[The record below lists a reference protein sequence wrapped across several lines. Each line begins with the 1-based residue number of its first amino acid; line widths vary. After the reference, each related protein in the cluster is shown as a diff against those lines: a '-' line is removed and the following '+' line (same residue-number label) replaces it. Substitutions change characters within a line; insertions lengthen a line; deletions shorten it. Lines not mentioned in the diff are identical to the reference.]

1 MRVAAQLV
9 LTGDQA
15 SRLERYERGPRT
27 AARLVLRA
35 KVVLLAAQGK
45 QDMEIAALLGWFRGS
60 LHAGGRA
67 F

>member
-15 SRLERYERGPRT
+15 SRLEGYARGRST
-27 AARLVLRA
+27 AAQLVLRA

-45 QDMEIAALLGWFRGS
+45 QDLERSLLCWGWFR
-60 LHAGGRA
+60 
-67 F
+67 